1 MIDSRYFYRVT
12 THKQMFLL
20 IINSSWRPLSI
31 IASIFFLLLGL
42 STAVL
47 ADNHQG
53 GDSSRSSGSSGS
65 LRLPASNLGNWY
77 LDGELKAAIFIDTVH
92 NDPTIRASR
101 TEVFGDDGSNIKE
114 QGSDNS
120 RIPTDLDDDGN
131 IETSRPIA
139 TDTPEFGGTITGS
152 RLTLGNRGANHN
164 VLIEGGFFS
173 NDNPYTPQLY
183 RLWAEYGIMGIGL
196 GWSTFM
202 DFKGDNYP
210 RTFDYTGPV
219 GAAYARQIALRV
231 RLSDSWYFGLEEPQ
245 DAAYLGFNNV
255 NSYNEKS
262 IFDKR
267 RINADASLAAHGDDR
282 TYEVDNKLRTRHFF
296 PNLIFTYYGQGKH
309 INFFSSILLQ
319 RVELDDNSPLFL
331 ESDEG
336 LTRLIDDTRTNV
348 VESSSVDNEL
358 QLNDDLSGG
367 LGTFNAALHLGV
379 NGAMR
384 RGSSNKFNLAY
395 IYNGGRYLRDNP
407 NPAHIVVSKDISCN
421 RNIES
426 CDYELVNIISHS
438 YLMDFTFREKIG
450 LIFSGTVTDN
460 DYGTRLGG
468 AATKQ
473 VHGTYLNFYQEVS
486 KGLNSVYEIGYS
498 YRQAFN
504 TRSSSEYPRLR
515 LSYGL
520 NYSF

>member
-1 MIDSRYFYRVT
+1 MP
-12 THKQMFLL
+12 LL
-20 IINSSWRPLSI
+20 IINLSRSSAIIIVLLLIII
-31 IASIFFLLLGL
+31 IALPTI
-42 STAVL
+42 AL

-53 GDSSRSSGSSGS
+53 DDSSGTSGLS
-65 LRLPASNLGNWY
+65 ASNLGNWY

-120 RIPTDLDDDGN
+120 RIPTDLKDDGT
-131 IETSRPIA
+131 IAASRPIA

-152 RLTLGNRGANHN
+152 RLTLGNRGANYN

-173 NDNPYTPQLY
+173 NDDPYTPQLH
-183 RLWAEYGIMGIGL
+183 RLWAEYGTVGIGL

-231 RLSDSWYFGLEEPQ
+231 RLSDSWYFGLEDPQ
-245 DAAYLGFNNV
+245 DVAYLGFNYG
-255 NSYNEKS
+255 SSHNEDS

-267 RINADASLAAHGDDR
+267 RISADALAASGDIR
-282 TYEVDNKLRTRHFF
+282 TYEVDRKLRTRHFI

-309 INFFSSILLQ
+309 VNFFSSILLQ

-336 LTRLIDDTRTNV
+336 LTRLIDDSFDRV
-348 VESSSVDNEL
+348 VNSSSIKREL
-358 QLNDDLSGG
+358 QLNDGLSGG

-384 RGSSNKFNLAY
+384 RGSNNKFNLAY

-407 NPAHIVVSKDISCN
+407 NPAHVAVYKDIDCGSDCG
-421 RNIES
+421 
-426 CDYELVNIISHS
+426 YKLVNIVSHS

-460 DYGTRLGG
+460 EYGTRLGG

-473 VHGTYLNFYQEVS
+473 VHNAYFNYYQTIS

-504 TRSSSEYPRLR
+504 TRSNSAYPRLR
-515 LSYGL
+515 FSYGI

>member
-1 MIDSRYFYRVT
+1 MTIIP
-12 THKQMFLL
+12 LL
-20 IINSSWRPLSI
+20 IINLSRYSAIIIVLLLIII
-31 IASIFFLLLGL
+31 IALPTI
-42 STAVL
+42 AL

-53 GDSSRSSGSSGS
+53 DDSSGTSGLS
-65 LRLPASNLGNWY
+65 ASNLGNWY
-77 LDGELKAAIFIDTVH
+77 LDGELKAGIFIDTVH

-101 TEVFGDDGSNIKE
+101 TEVFGEDGSNSKE

-120 RIPTDLDDDGN
+120 RIPTKLDKSGE

-139 TDTPEFGGTITGS
+139 VDTPEFGGTITGS
-152 RLTLGNRGANHN
+152 RLAIGNRGANYN

-173 NDNPYTPQLY
+173 NDDPYTPQLH
-183 RLWAEYGIMGIGL
+183 RLWAEYGAVGIGF

-202 DFKGDNYP
+202 DFKGNNYP

-219 GAAYARQIALRV
+219 GTAYARQIALRV
-231 RLSDSWYFGLEEPQ
+231 RLSDSWYFGLEDPQ
-245 DAAYLGFNNV
+245 DTAYLGFNFD
-255 NSYNEKS
+255 NSHNEDS
-262 IFDKR
+262 ILDKR
-267 RINADASLAAHGDDR
+267 RINADVPLASDNDTR

-296 PNLIFTYYGQGKH
+296 PNLIFTYYGQGKR

-331 ESDEG
+331 ESDAG
-336 LTRLIDDTRTNV
+336 LTRLIDDARDDIIDP
-348 VESSSVDNEL
+348 SSVSEEL

-367 LGTFNAALHLGV
+367 LGTFNTALHLGV

-384 RGSSNKFNLAY
+384 RGSNNKFNLAY

-407 NPAHIVVSKDISCN
+407 NPAHIVVSKDISCREN
-421 RNIES
+421 
-426 CDYELVNIISHS
+426 CGYKLVNIVSHS

-460 DYGTRLGG
+460 EYGTRLGG

-473 VHGTYLNFYQEVS
+473 VHNAYFNYYQTIS
-486 KGLNSVYEIGYS
+486 KGFNSVYEIGYS

-504 TRSSSEYPRLR
+504 TRSNSAYPRLR
-515 LSYGL
+515 FSYGI

>member
-1 MIDSRYFYRVT
+1 MTIIP
-12 THKQMFLL
+12 LL
-20 IINSSWRPLSI
+20 IINLSRSSAI
-31 IASIFFLLLGL
+31 VIVLLLIL
-42 STAVL
+42 ALPTITL

-53 GDSSRSSGSSGS
+53 DDSSVLS
-65 LRLPASNLGNWY
+65 ASNLGDWY

-101 TEVFGDDGSNIKE
+101 TEVFGDDGNNFPE

-120 RIPTDLDDDGN
+120 RIPTKLETGGN

-152 RLTLGNRGANHN
+152 RLALGNRGANHN

-173 NDNPYTPQLY
+173 NDSPYTPQLH
-183 RLWAEYGIMGIGL
+183 RLWAEYDTVGIGL

-202 DFKGDNYP
+202 DFKGNNYP

-219 GAAYARQIALRV
+219 GAAYARQIVLRV
-231 RLSDSWYFGLEEPQ
+231 RLSDSWYLGVEEPQ
-245 DAAYLGFNNV
+245 DAAYLGFNV
-255 NSYNEKS
+255 DNSHNEDS

-267 RINADASLAAHGDDR
+267 RISADARIYA
-282 TYEVDNKLRTRHFF
+282 VDNKLRTRHFF
-296 PNLIFTYYGQGKH
+296 PNLIFTYYGEGKH

-336 LTRLIDDTRTNV
+336 LTRLIDDTRANV
-348 VESSSVDNEL
+348 VNSSSLGGEL
-358 QLNDDLSGG
+358 QRNDDLSGG

-384 RGSSNKFNLAY
+384 RGSSNRFNLAY

-407 NPAHIVVSKDISCN
+407 NPAHVVVYKDIICRSSCG
-421 RNIES
+421 
-426 CDYELVNIISHS
+426 YKLVNIISHS

-460 DYGTRLGG
+460 EYGTRLGG

-486 KGLNSVYEIGYS
+486 KGLNSVYELGYS

-504 TRSSSEYPRLR
+504 TRSNSEYPRLR
-515 LSYGL
+515 FSYGIS
-520 NYSF
+520 YSF

>member
-1 MIDSRYFYRVT
+1 MIDSRYFYRIT

-20 IINSSWRPLSI
+20 IMNSSWRSVPI
-31 IASIFFLLLGL
+31 VASAVSLLLAL
-42 STAVL
+42 STAAL

-53 GDSSRSSGSSGS
+53 GDSSETSGASG
-65 LRLPASNLGNWY
+65 LPASNLGDWY

-101 TEVFGDDGSNIKE
+101 TEVFGDDGSNLQE

-120 RIPTDLDDDGN
+120 KIPTKLDDDGN
-131 IETSRPIA
+131 IATSRPLA

-152 RLTLGNRGANHN
+152 RLAIGNRGANHN

-173 NDNPYTPQLY
+173 NDSPYTPQLH
-183 RLWAEYGIMGIGL
+183 RLWAEYGTVGIGL

-202 DFKGDNYP
+202 DFKGYNYP

-219 GAAYARQIALRV
+219 GAAYARQIALRF
-231 RLSDSWYFGLEEPQ
+231 RLSDNWYFGLEEPQ
-245 DAAYLGFNNV
+245 DSAYLGFNFDSSHNEDSVYNKRQIQTTDV
-255 NSYNEKS
+255 N
-262 IFDKR
+262 DVT
-267 RINADASLAAHGDDR
+267 RI
-282 TYEVDNKLRTRHFF
+282 YEVDNKLRTRHFL
-296 PNLIFTYYGQGKH
+296 PNLIFTYYGQGNRDGKH

-336 LTRLIDDTRTNV
+336 LTRLIEDTRAIDGNDAITA
-348 VESSSVDNEL
+348 VEREL

-367 LGTFNAALHLGV
+367 LGAYNTALHLGV

-384 RGSSNKFNLAY
+384 RGSNNKFNLAY

-407 NPAHIVVSKDISCN
+407 NPAHIVVSKDIKCN
-421 RNIES
+421 SS
-426 CDYELVNIISHS
+426 CDYKLVNIISHS

-460 DYGTRLGG
+460 EYGTRLGG

-486 KGLNSVYEIGYS
+486 KGLNSVYELGYS

-504 TRSSSEYPRLR
+504 TRSNSEYPRLR
-515 LSYGL
+515 FSYGIS
-520 NYSF
+520 YSF